1 MSQPKALI
9 VIDVQ
14 NGFKHPDMPP
24 SNNPACEANVKR
36 LLNTWRQREWPI
48 VLVRHDSQNPN
59 SVLRPGQA
67 GNEFQPGIDGSKSL
81 VVSKSVHSAF
91 LGEPSLHRWL
101 SEAMLTDVVICGIQ
115 TNYCCETTAR
125 MANNLGY
132 SVDFVLD
139 ATRTFDLT
147 DLDGNVVTAAELA
160 RVTATNLNGE
170 FARVVSTEQLLSEVA
185 G

>member
-1 MSQPKALI
+1 MAAPKALI

-14 NGFKHPDMPP
+14 NGFKHPSMPP

-48 VLVRHDSQNPN
+48 VLVRHDSKGAE

-67 GNEFQPGIDGSKSL
+67 GNEFQPGIDGTKSL

-101 SEAMLTDVVICGIQ
+101 TEANLSDIVICGIQ

-125 MANNLGY
+125 MGNNLGY
-132 SVDFVLD
+132 NVDFVID
-139 ATRTFDLT
+139 ATRTFDKA
-147 DLDGNVVTAAELA
+147 DIDGNIVTAAELS
-160 RVTATNLNGE
+160 RITATNLRDE
-170 FARVVSTEQLLSEVA
+170 FARVLTTDQLLVELTA
-185 G
+185 

>member
-1 MSQPKALI
+1 MATPKALI

-14 NGFKHPDMPP
+14 NGFKHPSMPP

-48 VLVRHDSQNPN
+48 VLVRHDSKGES

-67 GNEFQPGIDGSKSL
+67 GNEFQPGIDGAKSL

-101 SEAMLTDVVICGIQ
+101 QEAALDEIVICGIQ

-125 MANNLGY
+125 MGNNLGY
-132 SVDFVLD
+132 SVDFVID

-147 DLDGNVVTAAELA
+147 DLDGNVVSAAELS
-160 RVTATNLNGE
+160 RITATNLNGE
-170 FARVVSTEQLLSEVA
+170 FARVLTTDQLLSELA
-185 G
+185 I